1 MISKELYEEVQK
13 DYIDFKNITQD
24 EYITIF
30 NKEEETVEYVNKHT
44 WYEADSISIYKLAH
58 KCKEWA
64 TFKNGKNIITE
75 RDISGVYSYIIFMI
89 GITIH
94 NEYLDDTTKILANF
108 KADTEPEA
116 IFKACQW
123 ILENKYTILT
133 ENMYHKN
140 YFAYIL
146 NTEHSILENC

>member
-30 NKEEETVEYVNKHT
+30 NKEEETVEYVNKHN

-64 TFKNGKNIITE
+64 LSQGFSLSSSKPIVANDEGNQVFNYWWCAYLHEINKESFEAPLMVTFN
-75 RDISGVYSYIIFMI
+75 
-89 GITIH
+89 
-94 NEYLDDTTKILANF
+94 NF
-108 KADTEPEA
+108 NSETEPEA

-123 ILENKYTILT
+123 ILDNK
-133 ENMYHKN
+133 
-140 YFAYIL
+140 
-146 NTEHSILENC
+146 

>member
-64 TFKNGKNIITE
+64 YNN
-75 RDISGVYSYIIFMI
+75 SYTLRSQLKVCYCRFP
-89 GITIH
+89 IH
-94 NEYLDDTTKILANF
+94 NDIEEKIF
-108 KADTEPEA
+108 KADTELEA

-123 ILENKYTILT
+123 ILDNK
-133 ENMYHKN
+133 N
-140 YFAYIL
+140 
-146 NTEHSILENC
+146 

>member
-1 MISKELYEEVQK
+1 MISKELMSE
-13 DYIDFKNITQD
+13 ITGIPD
-24 EYITIF
+24 NAIE
-30 NKEEETVEYVNKHT
+30 
-44 WYEADSISIYKLAH
+44 SISIGKIIVSVRKINGIVEEYNIYELAH

-123 ILENKYTILT
+123 ILDNK
-133 ENMYHKN
+133 
-140 YFAYIL
+140 
-146 NTEHSILENC
+146 

>member
-1 MISKELYEEVQK
+1 MISKELFNEVMNLHNLDFEYPLEYYNTNNSIRFWVIENPKYQSTSNYINIYE
-13 DYIDFKNITQD
+13 
-24 EYITIF
+24 
-30 NKEEETVEYVNKHT
+30 
-44 WYEADSISIYKLAH
+44 LAH

-94 NEYLDDTTKILANF
+94 NEYLDDTTRILANF

-123 ILENKYTILT
+123 ILENK
-133 ENMYHKN
+133 N
-140 YFAYIL
+140 
-146 NTEHSILENC
+146 

>member
-1 MISKELYEEVQK
+1 MTNFFKILGVTLLVTSCSQKEDRLFE
-13 DYIDFKNITQD
+13 
-24 EYITIF
+24 
-30 NKEEETVEYVNKHT
+30 
-44 WYEADSISIYKLAH
+44 KLASSDSNI
-58 KCKEWA
+58 

-94 NEYLDDTTKILANF
+94 NEYLDDTTRILANF

-123 ILENKYTILT
+123 ILENK
-133 ENMYHKN
+133 N
-140 YFAYIL
+140 
-146 NTEHSILENC
+146 